1 VRAPSPFRAFFPP
14 CNVRMHAPAGMAMA
28 FLPVMASQAT
38 FFLSPSQ
45 VLFDIF
51 ASHRISPNSRVGR
64 PTDAMPLATGDL
76 AATWRPAGA
85 AIRAPSPPSHAPPP
99 LARYSA
105 LAATGRH
112 VNVNRRRAVPSRW
125 MGWDPSDMHIN
136 GCVVQCSAVQCSTP
150 RPTAFMHEPVANDL
164 LIWAS
169 RWNSAKLVWFS
180 VLFPFWTEFV
190 AFLRWWTVVP
200 YRAVEARGRQV
211 TTPSFQF
218 RPWKPRSPTW
228 I

>member
-1 VRAPSPFRAFFPP
+1 MRAPSPFRAFFPP

-136 GCVVQCSAVQCSTP
+136 GVGGSVQCSAVP
-150 RPTAFMHEPVANDL
+150 RAPLRSCTSPSPM
-164 LIWAS
+164 IC
-169 RWNSAKLVWFS
+169 
-180 VLFPFWTEFV
+180 LF
-190 AFLRWWTVVP
+190 
-200 YRAVEARGRQV
+200 GRRDGIQQ
-211 TTPSFQF
+211 S
-218 RPWKPRSPTW
+218 
-228 I
+228 